1 MPAKRD
7 LYERF
12 WEKVNKNAKLG
23 CWEWTGGKGRDGYGR
38 FVIMRGKRGFPYRA
52 HRVAYEMSIGPIPE
66 GLTLDHLCRNTLC
79 VNPSHL
85 EPVTNGENVLRGF
98 GGSGINRRKTHC
110 IRGHALTEDNIY
122 RPPRRPHTRQCRK
135 CAAIRSAAREGVKQP
150 QSPWAPRPYKSV
162 AQPGYVAP
170 TDREFCIHG
179 HPLVGE
185 NIYRPPKRPHTRQ
198 CRECRKRRDLEVKIR
213 RAQAAGGQR

>member
-7 LYERF
+7 LHERF

-23 CWEWTGGKGRDGYGR
+23 CWEWTGGQRQGYGR
-38 FVIMRGKRGFPYRA
+38 FVMMRGKRGFPYAA
-52 HRVAYEMSIGPIPE
+52 HRVSYEMCIGPIPE

-98 GGSGINRRKTHC
+98 GGSGINKRKSYC
-110 IRGHALTEDNIY
+110 LRGHALTEDNIY

-135 CAAIRSAAREGVKQP
+135 CAAIRSAQRETNMKQR
-150 QSPWAPRPYKSV
+150 QVHRHQRPWKSV
-162 AQPGYVAP
+162 AKPGYVAP
-170 TDREFCIHG
+170 ADRESCIHG
-179 HPLVGE
+179 HMLTEE
-185 NIYRPPKRPHTRQ
+185 NTYRPPQRPHTRQ
-198 CRECRKRRDLEVKIR
+198 CRECRKRRSLESKIR
-213 RAQAAGGQR
+213 RAQAVGGP